1 MRRRQQCAKASRPW
15 RPKKRQEHQEVKQRT
30 ALVLLPGLLCDAAL
44 WTPQIEALADVA
56 DSTVADTARHDNVGA
71 LAAAVLDGAPAR
83 FALAALSMGG
93 YVAFEVLRR
102 APERVT
108 RVALFGTSARPD
120 TPEQTRRRRLLVE
133 LGRSG
138 LFRGVT
144 PRLLPTLIH
153 TDRLD
158 DADLV
163 RTVTEM
169 AERVGRAAFERQ
181 QRAIM
186 NRPDSRPGLAAVRVP
201 ALVAVGMQD
210 ALTPP
215 ALSAEIAAGI
225 AGARFVPIGDCG
237 HLSSLER
244 PAAVSALLRAWLS
257 NSG

>member
-1 MRRRQQCAKASRPW
+1 M
-15 RPKKRQEHQEVKQRT
+15 KQRT
-30 ALVLLPGLLCDAAL
+30 PLVLLPGLLCDAAL

-56 DSTVADTARHDNVGA
+56 DSTVADTTRHDDVGA
-71 LAAAVLDGAPAR
+71 LAAAVLDRAPAR

-93 YVAFEVLRR
+93 YVAFEILRR

-120 TPEQTRRRRLLVE
+120 TPEQTRRRRLLIE
-133 LGRSG
+133 LGRTG
-138 LFRGVT
+138 RFRGVT

-153 TDRLD
+153 PDRLD

-163 RTVTEM
+163 RTVTAM
-169 AERVGRAAFERQ
+169 ADRVGRAAFERQ

-186 NRPDSRPGLAAVRVP
+186 NRPDSRPGLAAVRGP
-201 ALVAVGMQD
+201 ALVAVGRQD

-215 ALSAEIAAGI
+215 ALSEEIAAGI
-225 AGARFVPIGDCG
+225 AGARFAPIEDCG

-244 PAAVSALLRAWLS
+244 PEDVATLLRGWLS
-257 NSG
+257 SSG